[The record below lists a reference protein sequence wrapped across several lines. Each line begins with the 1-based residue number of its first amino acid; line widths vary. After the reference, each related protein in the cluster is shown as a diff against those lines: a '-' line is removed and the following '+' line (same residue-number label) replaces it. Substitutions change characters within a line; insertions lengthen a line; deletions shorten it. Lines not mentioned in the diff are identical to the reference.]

1 MGNWVRCALKVMAVT
16 LTVSAGL
23 ALAGPNDQDQ
33 DGLISVTATIDNVE
47 CLRCFHWNG
56 VGGAKRVADKLIATV
71 SNVGCRSLSRGS
83 RPLPSPRAARRA
95 QRFWPSVAR
104 EYCQAGQL
112 CLRSTQPARAGTR
125 ERQPA
130 ASARPIPS
138 PRASIARAALARARR
153 QAPAKTKGRTY
164 CRTWPTQ

>member
-71 SNVGCRSLSRGS
+71 SKPAEFAGK
-83 RPLPSPRAARRA
+83 
-95 QRFWPSVAR
+95 SVALYVWD
-104 EYCQAGQL
+104 EGAGI
-112 CLRSTQPARAGTR
+112 SEPWEVHSEISFPTTPGMIAR
-125 ERQPA
+125 ERLVF
-130 ASARPIPS
+130 
-138 PRASIARAALARARR
+138 PRSQLE
-153 QAPAKTKGRTY
+153 QH
-164 CRTWPTQ
+164 